1 MGWRR
6 ANRAAGLTVALWF
19 FGRAHGFDG
28 NGRREWTGRFQ
39 RNRGAGSLVSR
50 GDRFNAIG
58 AVKGFLVISVL
69 LAVQALIGD
78 ANQLIGLLDR
88 KSTRLNSSHS
98 QISYA

>member
-6 ANRAAGLTVALWF
+6 ANRAAGLRVALWF

-58 AVKGFLVISVL
+58 AVK
-69 LAVQALIGD
+69 
-78 ANQLIGLLDR
+78 DR
-88 KSTRLNSSHS
+88 KSTRLNSSHRC
-98 QISYA
+98 ISYAVFCLKKKNKRGTKEQRHRGYSRR